1 MSDVK
6 MLVGSSD
13 ICTCGNYHLH
23 MQEYIVLSLIL
34 LRHGINLKKIN
45 RSLDVLVI
53 LL

>member
-13 ICTCGNYHLH
+13 ICISGNYHLH
-23 MQEYIVLSLIL
+23 MQEYIVLSLI
-34 LRHGINLKKIN
+34 RHGINLKRIN